1 MKFFKR
7 NLFIKT
13 LMLLL
18 LVVALGGCKKE
29 DDDEGFDGDDEIGS
43 ATFTYKGT
51 EYSGNCVQIP
61 ATSGAAG
68 KIDIVIASS
77 SGSSTFTLYNM
88 PASSSSGSTTITEFT
103 TNSTTNPFAL
113 STINSSSAFLASV
126 SGSATKTGSKSF
138 KFSIRM
144 IDLSTDQE
152 STVTGSGE
160 YN

>member
-1 MKFFKR
+1 MKFLNR
-7 NLFIKT
+7 NLFIKM

-18 LVVALGGCKKE
+18 VVVSLGGCKK
-29 DDDEGFDGDDEIGS
+29 DDGGDFDGGDEIGS
-43 ATFTYKGT
+43 ATFTFKGT

-61 ATSGAAG
+61 ATSGASG

-88 PASSSSGSTTITEFT
+88 PASGSSGSTNITEFT
-103 TNSTTNPFAL
+103 TDSSTSPFAL
-113 STINSSSAFLASV
+113 STINSSSAFLASL

-138 KFSIRM
+138 KFSVRM
-144 IDLSTDQE
+144 IDLTTDQE
-152 STVTGSGE
+152 STITGSGS